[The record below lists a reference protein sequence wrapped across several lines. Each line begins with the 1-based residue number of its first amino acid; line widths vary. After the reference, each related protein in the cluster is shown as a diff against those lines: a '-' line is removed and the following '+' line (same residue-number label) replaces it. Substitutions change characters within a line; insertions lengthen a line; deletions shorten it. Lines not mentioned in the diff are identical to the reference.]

1 MARKKKINKPEIK
14 VIDTNKVEIISDSGT
29 EIYNVSNNN
38 TSTLN
43 KEEEIIVPAIE
54 DTKALE
60 KEIKELKE
68 SLEACEKRNSLLVE
82 AKAKADEDIK
92 QRDNKISDLLKEN
105 KEIKDNFVSKSE
117 ISKSFFG
124 KLYLKFN

>member
-38 TSTLN
+38 LN

>member
-1 MARKKKINKPEIK
+1 MGRKKKLNKPEIK

-38 TSTLN
+38 LN

-68 SLEACEKRNSLLVE
+68 SLEACEKRNSLLAE

>member
-1 MARKKKINKPEIK
+1 MGRKKKLNKPEIK
-14 VIDTNKVEIISDSGT
+14 VIDTNRVEIISDSGT

-38 TSTLN
+38 LN

-54 DTKALE
+54 DIKALE

>member
-1 MARKKKINKPEIK
+1 MGRKKKINKPEIK

-38 TSTLN
+38 LN

-54 DTKALE
+54 DIKALE

-68 SLEACEKRNSLLVE
+68 YLEACEKRNSLLVE

>member
-38 TSTLN
+38 LN

-82 AKAKADEDIK
+82 AKARADEDIK

-124 KLYLKFN
+124 KLYLKLN

>member
-1 MARKKKINKPEIK
+1 MGRKKKINKPEIK
-14 VIDTNKVEIISDSGT
+14 VVDTNRVEIISDSGT

-38 TSTLN
+38 LN
-43 KEEEIIVPAIE
+43 KEEEEIIVPAIE

>member
-1 MARKKKINKPEIK
+1 MGRKKKLNKPEIK

-38 TSTLN
+38 LN

-105 KEIKDNFVSKSE
+105 KEIKDNFVSKLE

>member
-1 MARKKKINKPEIK
+1 MGRKKKLNKPEIK

-29 EIYNVSNNN
+29 EIYNVNNN
-38 TSTLN
+38 NLN

-54 DTKALE
+54 DIKALE

>member
-29 EIYNVSNNN
+29 EIYNVGNNN
-38 TSTLN
+38 LN

>member
-29 EIYNVSNNN
+29 EIYNVNNN
-38 TSTLN
+38 NLN

-92 QRDNKISDLLKEN
+92 QRDNKISDLLREN

>member
-38 TSTLN
+38 LN

-54 DTKALE
+54 DIKALE

-82 AKAKADEDIK
+82 AKSKADEDIK

-105 KEIKDNFVSKSE
+105 KEIKNNFVSKSE

>member
-1 MARKKKINKPEIK
+1 MARKKKLNKPEIK

-29 EIYNVSNNN
+29 EIYNVSNSN
-38 TSTLN
+38 LN

-92 QRDNKISDLLKEN
+92 QRDNKISDLLREN
-105 KEIKDNFVSKSE
+105 KEIKNNFVSKSE

>member
-1 MARKKKINKPEIK
+1 MARKKKLNKPEIK

-38 TSTLN
+38 LN

>member
-1 MARKKKINKPEIK
+1 MARKKKLNKPEIK

-38 TSTLN
+38 LN

-92 QRDNKISDLLKEN
+92 QRDNKISDLLREN

>member
-1 MARKKKINKPEIK
+1 MGRKKKINKPEIK
-14 VIDTNKVEIISDSGT
+14 VIDTNRVEIISDSGT

-38 TSTLN
+38 LN

>member
-1 MARKKKINKPEIK
+1 MARKKKLNKPEIK

-38 TSTLN
+38 LN

-68 SLEACEKRNSLLVE
+68 SLEACKKRNSLLVE

-92 QRDNKISDLLKEN
+92 QRDNKISDLLREN

>member
-38 TSTLN
+38 LN

-54 DTKALE
+54 DIKALE

-92 QRDNKISDLLKEN
+92 QRDNKISDLLREN

>member
-1 MARKKKINKPEIK
+1 MGRKKKINKPEIK

-38 TSTLN
+38 LN

>member
-1 MARKKKINKPEIK
+1 MGRKKKLNKPEIK

-38 TSTLN
+38 LN

-54 DTKALE
+54 DIKALE

>member
-1 MARKKKINKPEIK
+1 MARKKKLNKPEIK

-29 EIYNVSNNN
+29 EIYNVSSNN
-38 TSTLN
+38 LN

-68 SLEACEKRNSLLVE
+68 SLEACVKRNSLLVE

-92 QRDNKISDLLKEN
+92 QRDNKISDLLREN

>member
-1 MARKKKINKPEIK
+1 MARKKKLNKPEIK

-38 TSTLN
+38 LN

-92 QRDNKISDLLKEN
+92 QRDNKISDLLREN
-105 KEIKDNFVSKSE
+105 KEIKDSFVSKSE

>member
-1 MARKKKINKPEIK
+1 MARKKKLNKPEIK

-29 EIYNVSNNN
+29 EIYNVSSNN
-38 TSTLN
+38 LN

-92 QRDNKISDLLKEN
+92 QRDNKISDLLREN

>member
-1 MARKKKINKPEIK
+1 MGRKKKINKPEIK

-29 EIYNVSNNN
+29 EIYNVGNNN
-38 TSTLN
+38 LN

-68 SLEACEKRNSLLVE
+68 SLEAYEKRNSLLVE

-105 KEIKDNFVSKSE
+105 KEIKDNFVNKSE

>member
-1 MARKKKINKPEIK
+1 MGRKKKLNKPEIK

-38 TSTLN
+38 LN

>member
-1 MARKKKINKPEIK
+1 MGRKKKLNKPEIK

-29 EIYNVSNNN
+29 EIYNVSSNN
-38 TSTLN
+38 LN

-92 QRDNKISDLLKEN
+92 QRDNKISDLLREN

>member
-1 MARKKKINKPEIK
+1 MGRKKKINKPEIK
-14 VIDTNKVEIISDSGT
+14 VVDTNRVEIISDSGT

-38 TSTLN
+38 LN

>member
-1 MARKKKINKPEIK
+1 MARKKKLNKPEIK

-38 TSTLN
+38 LN
-43 KEEEIIVPAIE
+43 KEEIIVPAIE

>member
-1 MARKKKINKPEIK
+1 MGRKKKLNKPEIK

-29 EIYNVSNNN
+29 EIYNVSNNK
-38 TSTLN
+38 LN

>member
-1 MARKKKINKPEIK
+1 MGRKKKINKPEIK
-14 VIDTNKVEIISDSGT
+14 VVDTNRVEIISDSGT

-38 TSTLN
+38 LN
-43 KEEEIIVPAIE
+43 KEEEEIIVPAIE

-68 SLEACEKRNSLLVE
+68 SLEACEKRNSLLVD

>member
-1 MARKKKINKPEIK
+1 MARKKKLSKPEIK

-38 TSTLN
+38 LN

>member
-1 MARKKKINKPEIK
+1 MGRKKKLNKPEIK

-29 EIYNVSNNN
+29 EIYNVSNN
-38 TSTLN
+38 SLN

>member
-1 MARKKKINKPEIK
+1 MGRKKKLNKPEIK

-29 EIYNVSNNN
+29 EIYNVNSSN
-38 TSTLN
+38 LN
-43 KEEEIIVPAIE
+43 KEEEIIIPAIE